1 MSTSV
6 SGVSTNFFT
15 SPQSG
20 FTTTT
25 SGSVASAAATV
36 GLNSVAGYSNGD
48 VDVWVID
55 PTDTNKKQS
64 FTGVV
69 DTAGSQVTSVKWT
82 AGTNQTHAL
91 GATVVAYTTATHQAL
106 MTKGLLVSHNQTGAI
121 TTDTI
126 AEKTAAAGVTI
137 DGVLHKDGVIGPASV
152 GATSI
157 AAGAITIGYAQITSD
172 FSSTTVGSDVDVTG
186 LSVTVAVPAG
196 GRRVKITCAIA
207 QFASGSGNLTLHIYE
222 GASLLQ
228 LMEGANPYF
237 GTITWS
243 GVPSAGNHTYK
254 ISMKQSGAGTM
265 YFRGKSYA
273 PSFILVELI

>member
-1 MSTSV
+1 MSTNV

-15 SPQSG
+15 SPQNG

-106 MTKGLLVSHNQTGAI
+106 MTKGLLVSHSQTGAI

-137 DGVLHKDGVIGPASV
+137 DNLNIKDGLAADGASHIAYTPTISAGSGSFTTASATGRYTRYAKTIFYEVIVTITTKGTGSEVRFSLPYTPAQSNYV
-152 GATSI
+152 TAFGREDGAT
-157 AAGAITIGYAQITSD
+157 GKMVQGKPLG
-172 FSSTTVGSDVDVTG
+172 GS
-186 LSVTVAVPAG
+186 
-196 GRRVKITCAIA
+196 AIA
-207 QFASGSGNLTLHIYE
+207 LFFYD
-222 GASLLQ
+222 
-228 LMEGANPYF
+228 
-237 GTITWS
+237 GTATGGDGHVYRVNGWFE
-243 GVPSAGNHTYK
+243 VA
-254 ISMKQSGAGTM
+254 
-265 YFRGKSYA
+265 
-273 PSFILVELI
+273 